1 MARGHETRP
10 KGKADLSDVKDKDNR
25 SSECV
30 RIKKIRILSV
40 EHPLYFFP
48 IDDVVETL
56 NILAHR

>member
-10 KGKADLSDVKDKDNR
+10 KGKADHVKDKDNR